1 MSEIGL
7 SVVGVVSVGV
17 IASLVYMLQ
26 VYWKMLSSK
35 RKIKNVLVQI
45 RGQVDIKF
53 DLLSKYIITN
63 EGSLNLAKL
72 VEIKDK
78 LDLYKDDNVIDV
90 EELKDYN
97 EMYCYYIRSFN
108 DKKLD
113 VECDLSEKKIGYL
126 KGYYN
131 ELVCTYN
138 HYKSNKLN
146 SWLAKV
152 VAIEDEKLY

>member
-78 LDLYKDDNVIDV
+78 LDLYKDDNF
-90 EELKDYN
+90 K
-97 EMYCYYIRSFN
+97 SFF
-108 DKKLD
+108 D
-113 VECDLSEKKIGYL
+113 I
-126 KGYYN
+126 
-131 ELVCTYN
+131 
-138 HYKSNKLN
+138 
-146 SWLAKV
+146 
-152 VAIEDEKLY
+152 